1 MAGSARLQRLHGML
15 KGCEFDE
22 DNEDRPVHTKETIRG
37 EMQASDAELDR
48 ALIEQRVLE
57 MAGGETALLC

>member
-1 MAGSARLQRLHGML
+1 MTASARLQRLQGML
-15 KGCEFDE
+15 KGCEYDE
-22 DNEDRPVHTKETIRG
+22 DNEDRPVHTKETIRE
-37 EMQASDAELDR
+37 EMQASDAEFDR